1 MRSDASNSITMLKQK
16 FDEIKRNINTIEQKQ
31 KEFFSQGLT
40 ESKGLTQERYQRSS
54 NINRFSDIKPKE
66 IDRNDNLLKA
76 LKDIEGERLVL
87 YRKLDDYKR
96 ENEDLKEENFS
107 YENKLKILQME
118 NQQLKARLEKY
129 ENPQEKR
136 PQSCIRDSRSPPKNN
151 RVAFSKELTS
161 IYHIDDQTPL
171 SKAFSKPLRNSGAY
185 ISPIQSRNTYNS
197 LRSTPSS
204 DKLYEHEVISKQR
217 RIGLD

>member
-136 PQSCIRDSRSPPKNN
+136 ILMYKRQ
-151 RVAFSKELTS
+151 
-161 IYHIDDQTPL
+161 
-171 SKAFSKPLRNSGAY
+171 
-185 ISPIQSRNTYNS
+185 
-197 LRSTPSS
+197 
-204 DKLYEHEVISKQR
+204 
-217 RIGLD
+217 